1 MNFKDWSNCEL
12 VPTTIRNRDTTSS
25 QVLLPPTPSLVEI
38 IKSEQSDT
46 NIPVNLQLLSPTPCK
61 PGSSSDPINT
71 VTPISTGQVMRRFPR
86 HVVTDQSPLLRQSL
100 IQSTRLRVEDDQR
113 QNLDSTSLSAFS
125 PVLSS
130 TISRSLSSNP
140 VKSTSNLN
148 IEVPTGSSTNPEG
161 PENPGPFST
170 TASFNSFG
178 SLRALSEAFSNNG
191 DATQTKIDEYKK
203 ILLSAKSKDQLEGD
217 SRASLLSAWN
227 IHRQSLSPQNPGIN
241 LSICSSDDDCSPP
254 TLKNMSPMF
263 ADRTPVSVASRN
275 TPDMTRRL
283 DQLMSSLTFSDTSLD
298 LSLGKMSLG
307 GDELLS
313 PHCP

>member
-1 MNFKDWSNCEL
+1 MDLKDWSNCEL

-100 IQSTRLRVEDDQR
+100 MQSTRLRVEDDQR

-140 VKSTSNLN
+140 VKSPSNLN
-148 IEVPTGSSTNPEG
+148 IEVPTVSSTNPE
-161 PENPGPFST
+161 
-170 TASFNSFG
+170 AAFNSFG

-217 SRASLLSAWN
+217 SRTSLLSAWN

-241 LSICSSDDDCSPP
+241 LSICSSDDDSSPP